1 MAPVEEVTTDVAMDE
16 KSESKKSVPEKRCW
30 MDITIGGLPRG
41 RIVFEMFY
49 DTTPKTCVN
58 FMKLCEG
65 TEKDKA
71 TGVWLAYKGSGF
83 HRVIKQFMLQG
94 GDFTKHDGT
103 GGLSIYGEKFED
115 ENFEIK
121 HTRPGLLSM
130 ANAGPGTNGSQFF
143 ITTVP
148 TPHLDGKHVVFGQ
161 VLKGMD
167 LVREIENIEKG
178 ESDRPKKPCVIA
190 DCGTLKPEDDDGVI
204 VDPSDPYPGFPDDYV
219 GETEKKTIAEEIRQ
233 SGNELYKK
241 KSFAEALAKYFKAE
255 RYAEA
260 IGDKGMV
267 TKCQLNSAAASL
279 AMKNYVVVIT
289 TCEQVLERSD
299 LDVDSKQK
307 ALSRSAQAK
316 YYMKRWDSALDD
328 FKQLQA
334 VDEKCDKKAF
344 TQRLGKM
351 MKISKSYVKK
361 AKDAERKKYAK
372 MFG

>member
-1 MAPVEEVTTDVAMDE
+1 MVAEPEVTTDGPMDE
-16 KSESKKSVPEKRCW
+16 KITESKQSLPQKRCW
-30 MDITIGGLPRG
+30 MDVTIGGSPRG

-49 DTTPKTCVN
+49 DTTPKTCKN
-58 FMKLCEG
+58 FMTLCEG

-71 TGVWLAYKGSGF
+71 TGVQLAYKGSGF
-83 HRVIKQFMLQG
+83 HRVIKKFMLQG

-103 GGLSIYGEKFED
+103 GGISIYGEKFED
-115 ENFEIK
+115 ENFEVK

-167 LVREIENIEKG
+167 LVREIESLETN
-178 ESDRPKKPCVIA
+178 SDKPIKPCVIA
-190 DCGTLKPEDDDGVI
+190 DCGTLKPGEDDGV
-204 VDPSDPYPGFPDDYV
+204 VTDPCDPYPGFPDDFV
-219 GETEKKTIAEEIRQ
+219 GETDKKTIAEEIRQ
-233 SGNELYKK
+233 SGNGLYREKNF
-241 KSFAEALAKYFKAE
+241 SRALAKYVKAE
-255 RYAEA
+255 RYATA
-260 IGDKGMV
+260 VNDGGMI
-267 TKCQLNSAAASL
+267 TKCQLNSAAALL
-279 AMKNYVVVIT
+279 AMKNYASVIT
-289 TCEQVLERSD
+289 TCEQVLERTD
-299 LDVDSKQK
+299 LDTDSRQK

-316 YYMKRWDSALDD
+316 YFMKRWDSALDD

-334 VDEKCDKKAF
+334 VDEECDKKAF

-351 MKISKSYVKK
+351 MKISKSYHKK

>member
-1 MAPVEEVTTDVAMDE
+1 MAPETEVTTEGAMEAKVA
-16 KSESKKSVPEKRCW
+16 ESKYSQPEKRCW
-30 MDITIGGLPRG
+30 MDITIGGSPRG

-49 DTTPKTCVN
+49 DTTPKTCDN

-71 TGVWLAYKGSGF
+71 TGVQLAYKGSGF

-103 GGLSIYGEKFED
+103 GGISIYGEKFED
-115 ENFEIK
+115 ENFERK

-167 LVREIENIEKG
+167 LVREIENLETN
-178 ESDRPKKPCVIA
+178 SDRPVKPCVIA
-190 DCGTLKPEDDDGVI
+190 DCGTLKPDEDDGVVI
-204 VDPSDPYPGFPDDYV
+204 DPSDPYPGFPDDYV
-219 GETEKKTIAEEIRQ
+219 GETDKKSIAEEVRQ
-233 SGNELYKK
+233 SGNKLYKAK
-241 KSFAEALAKYFKAE
+241 NFSGALAKYVKAE
-255 RYAEA
+255 RYATA
-260 IGDKGMV
+260 VKDNGMI
-267 TKCQLNSAAASL
+267 TKCQLNSAAALL
-279 AMKNYVVVIT
+279 AMKNYASVIT
-289 TCEQVLERSD
+289 TCAQVLERTD
-299 LDVDSKQK
+299 LDTDSKQK

-316 YYMKRWDSALDD
+316 YFMKRWDGALDD
-328 FKQLQA
+328 FKQLQD
-334 VDEKCDKKAF
+334 VDEQCDKKAF

-351 MKISKSYVKK
+351 MKVSKSYHKK